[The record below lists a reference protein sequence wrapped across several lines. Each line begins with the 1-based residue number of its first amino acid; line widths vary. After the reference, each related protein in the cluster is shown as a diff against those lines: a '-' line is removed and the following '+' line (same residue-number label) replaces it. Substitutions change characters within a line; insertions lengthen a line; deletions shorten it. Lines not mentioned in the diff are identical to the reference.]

1 MNLTKR
7 AFSVATLAAA
17 LTAAV
22 SPLAVSAAENWPPR
36 QITFVVALGP
46 GGSADRTARALAQRL
61 QEELDTPISV
71 INQEGGGGHVG
82 HTYFMNMPDD
92 GSYFLATSIHP
103 YISNAI
109 LNYDA
114 EYALED
120 FAFINGQWNDFDIF
134 AVNAETPYESL
145 ADFMAAAKE
154 TPGELSVSVVPNSS
168 GAINLSLA
176 LEAFGLSEDDVNVV
190 TYESGGAARTAVA
203 GGQVDMTV
211 LAADGTLSIAE
222 YVRPLAYAADERSDD
237 WDAPTLDEAL
247 VDAGHEPV
255 TTLAGSMRGLAA
267 HATFKESHPE
277 AFQELVDAYQAVM
290 MDEEFVASLEAQD
303 MGAEWLGPERTTEI
317 IMSNYEILK
326 RFADE

>member
-1 MNLTKR
+1 
-7 AFSVATLAAA
+7 
-17 LTAAV
+17 
-22 SPLAVSAAENWPPR
+22 
-36 QITFVVALGP
+36 
-46 GGSADRTARALAQRL
+46 
-61 QEELDTPISV
+61 
-71 INQEGGGGHVG
+71 
-82 HTYFMNMPDD
+82 
-92 GSYFLATSIHP
+92 
-103 YISNAI
+103 
-109 LNYDA
+109 
-114 EYALED
+114 
-120 FAFINGQWNDFDIF
+120 
-134 AVNAETPYESL
+134 
-145 ADFMAAAKE
+145 
-154 TPGELSVSVVPNSS
+154 
-168 GAINLSLA
+168 
-176 LEAFGLSEDDVNVV
+176 
-190 TYESGGAARTAVA
+190 
-203 GGQVDMTV
+203 MTV

-290 MDEEFVASLEAQD
+290 MDEEFVASLKAQD

>member
-1 MNLTKR
+1 MDTAPLQ
-7 AFSVATLAAA
+7 SIGAT
-17 LTAAV
+17 
-22 SPLAVSAAENWPPR
+22 
-36 QITFVVALGP
+36 
-46 GGSADRTARALAQRL
+46 
-61 QEELDTPISV
+61 
-71 INQEGGGGHVG
+71 GGHVG

-176 LEAFGLSEDDVNVV
+176 PGSSPPLP
-190 TYESGGAARTAVA
+190 GGW
-203 GGQVDMTV
+203 
-211 LAADGTLSIAE
+211 
-222 YVRPLAYAADERSDD
+222 ER
-237 WDAPTLDEAL
+237 
-247 VDAGHEPV
+247 
-255 TTLAGSMRGLAA
+255 
-267 HATFKESHPE
+267 F
-277 AFQELVDAYQAVM
+277 
-290 MDEEFVASLEAQD
+290 
-303 MGAEWLGPERTTEI
+303 
-317 IMSNYEILK
+317 
-326 RFADE
+326 